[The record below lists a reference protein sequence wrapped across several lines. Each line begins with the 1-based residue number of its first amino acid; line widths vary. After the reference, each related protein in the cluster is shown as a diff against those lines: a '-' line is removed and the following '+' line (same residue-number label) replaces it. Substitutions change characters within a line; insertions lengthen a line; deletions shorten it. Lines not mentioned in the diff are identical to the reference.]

1 MTDFPMDDDLAR
13 RIQALAEQEQRSPND
28 VLRAMLEQYTPT
40 PPRIADQPEK
50 PSWGQRMAKI
60 IREDTTDVFDGFSPD
75 LSARSREILENE
87 YAHYLLKRTDS
98 C

>member
-1 MTDFPMDDDLAR
+1 MTDFPMDDELAR

-28 VLRAMLEQYTPT
+28 VLRAMLEQYKPTPT
-40 PPRIADQPEK
+40 PTSDQSEK
-50 PSWGQRMAKI
+50 PSWAQRMAKI
-60 IREDTTDVFDGFSPD
+60 IEEDTTDVFDGFSPD

-87 YAHYLLKRTDS
+87 YADYLLKRRDS